1 MIESFD
7 CLTKES
13 ISFMHSHGVL
23 EPLVKIVLIKNCIEK
38 ITLDK
43 DIEDKAIKN
52 FKIAAGIKDETSLNA
67 WLEKNKIQAKNFKQ
81 LALQKLK
88 KSTYCHQHFA
98 HKVEK
103 KFLERKK
110 NLDIVIYSLL
120 RVEDPF
126 LARELYFRLVDKEA
140 SFGELAKVYSK
151 GIESKTRGLI
161 GPIELAK
168 THPKLIEILR
178 NSTPGVVQPPSEVEG
193 LFVVTRLESLDESKL
208 DKLMREN
215 MEEELFNEWIGSESK
230 MLVLK
235 MLEQNKHEEIS
246 KIS

>member
-13 ISFMHSHGVL
+13 ISFMHSHGVFQ
-23 EPLVKIVLIKNCIEK
+23 PLVKIVLIKNCMEQ

-43 DIEDKAIKN
+43 EIENNIIKN
-52 FKIAAGIKDETSLNA
+52 FKIAAGIKDEASLNS
-67 WLEKNKIQAKNFKQ
+67 WLEENNIEKKDFEG
-81 LALQKLK
+81 LALQKIK
-88 KSTYCHQHFA
+88 KATYSHQNFA

-103 KFLERKK
+103 KFLERKN
-110 NLDIVIYSLL
+110 NLDIVVYSLL

-126 LARELYFRLVDKEA
+126 LARELYFRLVGNEA
-140 SFGELAKVYSK
+140 SFGELAKAFSK
-151 GIESKTRGLI
+151 GIERKTRGLI

-193 LFVVTRLESLDESKL
+193 LYVVTRLESLDESKL

-215 MEEELFNEWIGSESK
+215 MEEELFNEWIESESK
-230 MLVLK
+230 TLVFQ
-235 MLEQNKHEEIS
+235 MLEKHKLEEIS
-246 KIS
+246 KLS